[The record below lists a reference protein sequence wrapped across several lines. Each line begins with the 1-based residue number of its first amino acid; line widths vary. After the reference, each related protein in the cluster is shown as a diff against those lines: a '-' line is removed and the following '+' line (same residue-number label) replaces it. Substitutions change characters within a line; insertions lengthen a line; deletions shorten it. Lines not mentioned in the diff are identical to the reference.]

1 MQTEH
6 DRPPRPSS
14 LTVTV
19 RPGAVLYIPPFYWH
33 TVETLSPSLS
43 LSTLSRWPQLYN
55 HANAL
60 YSHDYLFDI
69 LLHPRSR
76 GYAMRAFLMQL
87 MTKSGDKGIVAR
99 VSRRYEGFEG
109 LFEDELPLAA
119 PGEVEAANDTESPGQ
134 ASRAPTDLPRRCA
147 LDSRG
152 TPMARWALSQIN
164 FDVNLVWEEHLLK
177 LPAAVRETVMIE
189 WIEEMIVEAI
199 GASEVWP
206 FLRDCFN
213 AKHRMPFFLTVKGTE
228 EHKRLWTTKDK

>member
-1 MQTEH
+1 
-6 DRPPRPSS
+6 
-14 LTVTV
+14 
-19 RPGAVLYIPPFYWH
+19 
-33 TVETLSPSLS
+33 
-43 LSTLSRWPQLYN
+43 
-55 HANAL
+55 
-60 YSHDYLFDI
+60 
-69 LLHPRSR
+69 
-76 GYAMRAFLMQL
+76 MRAFLMQL

-109 LFEDELPLAA
+109 LFEGGCACRTR
-119 PGEVEAANDTESPGQ
+119 GGRAANDTESPGQ

-152 TPMARWALSQIN
+152 TPLARWALSQIN

-199 GASEVWP
+199 GASESVAV
-206 FLRDCFN
+206 FEDCFN